1 MPVFEFA
8 CRECQ
13 KTFEVIRPMP
23 ESASTGVTCIYC
35 GSTTVE
41 RISIAVYAVASKREP
56 RMSTRSGS

>member
-23 ESASTGVTCIYC
+23 ESASASVTCIYC
-35 GSTTVE
+35 GSTQVA
-41 RISIAVYAVASKREP
+41 RITSVVYAVASKK
-56 RMSTRSGS
+56 S